1 VNRRAWLL
9 FALVSVLWGIPYL
22 FIKIAIEDLSPLF
35 VVAGRTAIAAAV
47 LVPVAAARGVL
58 PALRRRP
65 GVVVAL
71 ALLHIVG
78 PFLLITYGELH
89 ITSSLTALLI
99 AVEPILIGL
108 LMVRSDPLTPVR
120 VVGLLLGLA
129 GVAALTGLDIGGGD
143 RLGLLGA
150 GMVTL
155 ATVGY
160 ACATV
165 LVQRGASDIPPTALV
180 AGTQL
185 LSTLLLAPFAAFALP
200 TGSVRTKS
208 WIALLVLGLLCTA
221 VALLAFYGLIGEA
234 GPNRAGLVTYVNP
247 LVAVVLGV
255 IVLSE
260 PLHASTLIGCSLI
273 LSGCWLSTRPP
284 RERRVD
290 AGGSG
295 ARLRTRRAGSPRLDR
310 APYHYTRS

>member
-58 PALRRRP
+58 PALRRRTR
-65 GVVVAL
+65 VIVAL

-108 LMVRSDPLTPVR
+108 LMARSDPLTPAR
-120 VVGLLLGLA
+120 LAGLALGLA
-129 GVAALTGLDIGGGD
+129 GVATLTGLDIGGD

-185 LSTLLLAPFAAFALP
+185 VSTLLLAPFAAFALP
-200 TGSVRTKS
+200 SGRVGAAS
-208 WIALLVLGLLCTA
+208 WTALLVLGLFCTA
-221 VALLAFYGLIGEA
+221 LALLAFYGLIGEA

-255 IVLSE
+255 AVLSE
-260 PLHASTLIGCSLI
+260 PLRASTLVGCALV
-273 LSGCWLSTRPP
+273 LAGCWLSTQTGRAAEGESADSVQHFDG
-284 RERRVD
+284 ERSIAIV
-290 AGGSG
+290 
-295 ARLRTRRAGSPRLDR
+295 RRDS
-310 APYHYTRS
+310 S

>member
-1 VNRRAWLL
+1 VNRRSWLL

-47 LVPVAAARGVL
+47 LVPVAAARQVL

-65 GVVVAL
+65 GVVAAL
-71 ALLHIVG
+71 AILHIVG
-78 PFLLITYGELH
+78 PFLLITYGEEH

-108 LMVRSDPLTPVR
+108 IMVRSDPLTPVR
-120 VVGLLLGLA
+120 VVGLVLGLA
-129 GVAALTGLDIGGGD
+129 GVAALTGVDLGGD

-165 LVQRGASDIPPTALV
+165 LVQRAGQDIPPTALV

-185 LSTLLLAPFAAFALP
+185 ISTLLLAPFAAFAVP
-200 TGSVRTKS
+200 TGSVRTQS
-208 WIALLVLGLLCTA
+208 WLALLVLGLLCTA
-221 VALLAFYGLIGEA
+221 VALLAFYGLVGEV

-255 IVLSE
+255 AVLSE
-260 PLHASTLIGCSLI
+260 PLRASTVIGCALI
-273 LSGCWLSTRPP
+273 LSGCWLSTRAP
-284 RERRVD
+284 RQRGPL
-290 AGGSG
+290 AGE
-295 ARLRTRRAGSPRLDR
+295 AVPDFAPVEPTRLDSIGLHITT
-310 APYHYTRS
+310 PGHD